1 MSMIDRYDIFILLME
16 NKSGRLVVYS
26 ILYSFFLHPRWLAR
40 FQPSTNIFIGHFF
53 FQGTARNSS
62 IGNKYMFFMKDIP

>member
-26 ILYSFFLHPRWLAR
+26 ILYSFFTSQVVSQISAFNKYFHR
-40 FQPSTNIFIGHFF
+40 TFF

>member
-26 ILYSFFLHPRWLAR
+26 ILYSFF
-40 FQPSTNIFIGHFF
+40 
-53 FQGTARNSS
+53 
-62 IGNKYMFFMKDIP
+62 YIPGG

>member
-53 FQGTARNSS
+53 FKELLGIVRLETSTCFS
-62 IGNKYMFFMKDIP
+62 